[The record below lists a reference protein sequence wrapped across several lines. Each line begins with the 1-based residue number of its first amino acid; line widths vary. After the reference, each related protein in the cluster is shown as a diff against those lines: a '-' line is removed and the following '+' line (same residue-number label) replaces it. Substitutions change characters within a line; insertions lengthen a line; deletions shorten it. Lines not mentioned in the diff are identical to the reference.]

1 MCNLLSHSTGYFL
14 RLNVYRRSSMKKI
27 LIRGLHKGLNV
38 TWTLSKVIFPIT
50 LIVSLLQHTPVL
62 PFFIEIIT
70 PLMSYIGLPG
80 EASVPLVLG
89 FSLNLYAG
97 IAAIITFEFTV
108 KQVFML
114 AVMLSFAHNLLVEST
129 IAVRVGIKWPI
140 VVIIRLSLAFFSA
153 IIIHHFVPYGDTLAK
168 YSLSTVGQNDITG
181 ILNIITYAL
190 RAALASVWGL
200 MIIVVPLMV
209 VMQLFRDL
217 GWLDMLTEWLSP
229 FTRLLGIRS
238 NATLTLVAGLTMGL
252 AFGAGVM
259 VEAIKDDKVAKKDMY
274 LSFVFL
280 VSCHAVVEDT
290 LIFVPL
296 GIPVW
301 PLFMI
306 RLLTAIILTRI
317 VSIIWTHVEKRQTI

>member
-1 MCNLLSHSTGYFL
+1 
-14 RLNVYRRSSMKKI
+14 MKKI
-27 LIRGLHKGLNV
+27 LISGLHKGLSV

-70 PLMSYIGLPG
+70 PLMGYIGLPG

-108 KQVFML
+108 KQVFIL
-114 AVMLSFAHNLLVEST
+114 AVMLSFAHNLFVEST
-129 IAVRVGIKWPI
+129 VAVRVGVKWPI
-140 VVIIRLSLAFFSA
+140 VIIIRLSLAVFGA
-153 IIIHHFVPYGDTLAK
+153 LIIHHFVPFEDTLAQ
-168 YSLSTVGQNDITG
+168 YSLNTVGQTDITG
-181 ILNIITYAL
+181 VLNIITYAL

-229 FTRLLGIRS
+229 LTRLLGIRS
-238 NATLTLVAGLTMGL
+238 NAAMTLVAGLTIGL

-259 VEAIKDDKVAKKDMY
+259 VEAIKDDKVEKKDMY
-274 LSFVFL
+274 LSFIFL

-290 LIFVPL
+290 LIFIPL

-301 PLFMI
+301 PLFVV

-317 VSIIWTHVEKRQTI
+317 VSIIWTRLEEKTHKKFSGGYYD